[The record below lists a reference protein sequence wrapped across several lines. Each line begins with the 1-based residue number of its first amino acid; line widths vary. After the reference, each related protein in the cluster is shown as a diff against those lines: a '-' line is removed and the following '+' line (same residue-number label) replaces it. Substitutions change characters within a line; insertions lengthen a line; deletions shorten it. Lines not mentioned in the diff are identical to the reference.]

1 MATAVNPIELPGI
14 SFGDR
19 VAALAETLRRSTVR
33 ISSRNG
39 CGSGVIWRPDGLIVT
54 NAHVVRSPKQQ
65 VKLWDGREIEGWVT
79 ARDDRRDLAVVMIP
93 AQAKRGID
101 LLPVVTIRDARTLR
115 TGEVVIAVGNPMGES
130 GAVSVG
136 VVHHPPCN
144 GQHLIAADVKLAPGN
159 SGGPLAD
166 AEGRIVGIN
175 TLVASGLGCAITSN
189 AVAEFLRSSVGG
201 ETV

>member
-1 MATAVNPIELPGI
+1 
-14 SFGDR
+14 
-19 VAALAETLRRSTVR
+19 
-33 ISSRNG
+33 
-39 CGSGVIWRPDGLIVT
+39 
-54 NAHVVRSPKQQ
+54 
-65 VKLWDGREIEGWVT
+65 
-79 ARDDRRDLAVVMIP
+79 
-93 AQAKRGID
+93 
-101 LLPVVTIRDARTLR
+101 
-115 TGEVVIAVGNPMGES
+115 MGES

-189 AVAEFLRSSVGG
+189 AVAEFLRTSVGG
-201 ETV
+201 ETM